1 MNEPLITTIE
11 IFDER
16 LRPVVAG
23 APQLERLCTGARWS
37 EGPVWMAEDD
47 SVLWSDIP
55 NDRMLRWSAA
65 DGMRVWRE
73 RAEFT
78 NGHARDQEGSML
90 HFSHGLRAVFR
101 TAPDGSDQRI
111 VVERWQG
118 KRFNA
123 PNDIVVKSDGTL
135 WFTDPPYGL
144 IIPEE
149 GHGGVSEIGD
159 CHVFR
164 FDPAAGALDPVTD
177 LPVHPNGLAFST
189 EERLLY
195 VSDTSGALPE
205 HGSNAS
211 GCSTWTGP
219 EVAQRPRVCRRR
231 ARRAG
236 RVPPRP
242 PGLALHEFA
251 GQRPGLPPGRDAAGQ
266 DPGAGKGRQC
276 HVRRTR
282 AGRPLHRG
290 VDVAV
295 PDPAG
300 HARRAAAVSRAIAR
314 VRPDARGAHSTL
326 MFCSFTTFDQRSIS
340 SRISLA

>member
-1 MNEPLITTIE
+1 MPEQIPTTIE
-11 IFDER
+11 IFDDR

-37 EGPVWMAEDD
+37 EGAVWMAEDD

-73 RAEFT
+73 RVEFT
-78 NGHARDQEGSML
+78 NGHTRDLDGSLL
-90 HFSHGLRAVFR
+90 HCSHGLRAVFR

-159 CHVFR
+159 CYVFR
-164 FDPAAGALDPVTD
+164 FDPKSGALDPVTD
-177 LPVHPNGLAFST
+177 LPVHPNGLAFSPD
-189 EERLLY
+189 ERLLY

-205 HGSNAS
+205 HGINHCIWVFDVDDGRTLRDGRVFA
-211 GCSTWTGP
+211 
-219 EVAQRPRVCRRR
+219 EVA
-231 ARRAG
+231 
-236 RVPPRP
+236 
-242 PGLALHEFA
+242 
-251 GQRPGLPPGRDAAGQ
+251 PGLPDGFRLDHQGWLYTSSLDSVQVYHPDGTLLGKIPVPEKVGNVTFGGPGRDVLYIAASTSLYRIRL
-266 DPGAGKGRQC
+266 A
-276 HVRRTR
+276 T
-282 AGRPLHRG
+282 RG
-290 VDVAV
+290 VQ
-295 PDPAG
+295 
-300 HARRAAAVSRAIAR
+300 
-314 VRPDARGAHSTL
+314 RP
-326 MFCSFTTFDQRSIS
+326 
-340 SRISLA
+340 

>member
-1 MNEPLITTIE
+1 MPEQIPTLIE
-11 IFDER
+11 VFDDR

-73 RAEFT
+73 RIEFT
-78 NGHARDQEGSML
+78 NGHTRDQDGSVL
-90 HFSHGLRAVFR
+90 HCSHGLRAVFR

-159 CHVFR
+159 CYVFR
-164 FDPAAGALDPVTD
+164 FDPKSGALDPVTD
-177 LPVHPNGLAFST
+177 LPVHPNGLAFSPD
-189 EERLLY
+189 ERLLY

-205 HGSNAS
+205 HGANHCIWVFDVDDGRRLRNGRVFA
-211 GCSTWTGP
+211 
-219 EVAQRPRVCRRR
+219 EVAP
-231 ARRAG
+231 G
-236 RVPPRP
+236 VPDGFRLDHQGWLYTSSLDSVQVYHPDGTLLGKIP
-242 PGLALHEFA
+242 VPEKVGNVTF
-251 GQRPGLPPGRDAAGQ
+251 GGPGRDMLYIAASTSLYRIRL
-266 DPGAGKGRQC
+266 A
-276 HVRRTR
+276 T
-282 AGRPLHRG
+282 RG
-290 VDVAV
+290 VQQ
-295 PDPAG
+295 P
-300 HARRAAAVSRAIAR
+300 
-314 VRPDARGAHSTL
+314 
-326 MFCSFTTFDQRSIS
+326 
-340 SRISLA
+340 

>member
-1 MNEPLITTIE
+1 MPEQIPTTIE
-11 IFDER
+11 IFDDR

-37 EGPVWMAEDD
+37 EGAVWMAEDD

-73 RAEFT
+73 RVEFT
-78 NGHARDQEGSML
+78 NGHTRDLDGSVL
-90 HFSHGLRAVFR
+90 HCSHGLRAVFR

-159 CHVFR
+159 CYVFC
-164 FDPAAGALDPVTD
+164 FDPVTGALDPVTD
-177 LPVHPNGLAFST
+177 LPVHPNGLAFSPD
-189 EERLLY
+189 ERLLY

-205 HGSNAS
+205 HGANHCIWVFDVDGGRRLRNGRVFA
-211 GCSTWTGP
+211 
-219 EVAQRPRVCRRR
+219 EVA
-231 ARRAG
+231 
-236 RVPPRP
+236 
-242 PGLALHEFA
+242 
-251 GQRPGLPPGRDAAGQ
+251 PGLPDGFRLDQQGWLYTSSLDSVQVYHPDGTLLGKIPVPEKVGNVTFGGPGRDVLYIAASTSLYRIRL
-266 DPGAGKGRQC
+266 A
-276 HVRRTR
+276 T
-282 AGRPLHRG
+282 RG
-290 VDVAV
+290 VQ
-295 PDPAG
+295 
-300 HARRAAAVSRAIAR
+300 
-314 VRPDARGAHSTL
+314 RP
-326 MFCSFTTFDQRSIS
+326 
-340 SRISLA
+340 